1 MRIFEVSQNNLTDSF
16 SKDLVK
22 SKTWLAEEL
31 AKIRTDFKNVYVLG
45 SWYGNLS
52 LILFQEHKIK
62 FQHLY
67 NVDVNEDSLMQG
79 EELAKS
85 LGVAQDIDIVHK
97 NANNVVYLAPS
108 LIINTSV
115 NNIENAGWFENIPA
129 GTLVVMQSR
138 NKDPGAVNRYNSEG
152 ELSANYPLSDV
163 LYMGKLRLHEKQ
175 GSYARFM
182 VIGIK

>member
-1 MRIFEVSQNNLTDSF
+1 
-16 SKDLVK
+16 
-22 SKTWLAEEL
+22 
-31 AKIRTDFKNVYVLG
+31 VLG

-85 LGVAQDIDIVHK
+85 LGVAQDIDVVHK
-97 NANNVVYLAPS
+97 NANDVVYLSPS

-115 NNIENAGWFENIPA
+115 NNIENAGWFENIPE
-129 GTLVVMQSR
+129 GTLVVLQSR
-138 NKDPGAVNRYNSEG
+138 NKDPGGVNHYNSAA
-152 ELSANYPLSDV
+152 ELAANYPLSKVIYSD
-163 LYMGKLRLHEKQ
+163 KLRLQGKQ

>member
-1 MRIFEVSQNNLTDSF
+1 MRIFEVSQNNLKDSF

-22 SKTWLAEEL
+22 SKTWLATEL
-31 AKIRTDFKNVYVLG
+31 AKIRTDFKNVYILG

-67 NVDVNEDSLMQG
+67 NVDVNEEVLDQG
-79 EELAKS
+79 EELAKN
-85 LGVAQDIDIVHK
+85 LGIANNISTIHK
-97 NANNVVYLAPS
+97 NANDVKYRSPS
-108 LIINTSV
+108 LIINTSI
-115 NNIENAGWFENIPA
+115 NNIENAGWFENIPL

-138 NKDPGAVNRYNSEG
+138 NKDPGGVNRYNSDA
-152 ELSANYPLSDV
+152 ELAATYPLSRV
-163 LYMGKLRLHEKQ
+163 LYSDKLRLQEKQ

>member
-1 MRIFEVSQNNLTDSF
+1 MRLYEISPNNLKDSF

-22 SKTWLAEEL
+22 SKTWLVKEL
-31 AKIRTDFKNVYVLG
+31 SKIHKDFKNIYVLG

-52 LILFQEHKIK
+52 LMLFQQHKIK

-67 NVDVNEDSLMQG
+67 NVDVNKTALLQG
-79 EELAKS
+79 EELAND
-85 LGVAQDIDIVHK
+85 LGSARNIEIVHQ
-97 NANNVVYLAPS
+97 NANDVVYNNPS

-115 NNIENAGWFENIPA
+115 NNIENAGWFENIPL

-138 NKDPGAVNRYNSEG
+138 NKDPGGVNRYDSAD
-152 ELSANYPLSDV
+152 ELAANYPLSEV
-163 LYMGKLRLHEKQ
+163 LYIDKLRLHEKQ

>member
-1 MRIFEVSQNNLTDSF
+1 MRIFEVSQNNLKASF

-22 SKTWLAEEL
+22 SKTWLATEL

-52 LILFQEHKIK
+52 LVLFQEHKIK

-67 NVDVNEDSLMQG
+67 NVDTNKSVLVQG

-85 LGVAQDIDIVHK
+85 LGVAQDIDIIHK
-97 NANNVVYLAPS
+97 NANYIVYLAPS

-115 NNIENAGWFENIPA
+115 NNIENAGWFENIPL
-129 GTLVVMQSR
+129 GTLVVLQSR
-138 NKDPGAVNRYNSEG
+138 NKDPAGVNPCNSEG
-152 ELSANYPLSDV
+152 ELAANYPLSEV
-163 LYMGKLRLHEKQ
+163 LYMGKLRLQEKQ

>member
-1 MRIFEVSQNNLTDSF
+1 MRIFEVSQNNLKGSF

-22 SKTWLAEEL
+22 SKTWLATEL

-67 NVDVNEDSLMQG
+67 NVDTNEDVLMQG

-85 LGVAQDIDIVHK
+85 FGVAQDIDIIHK
-97 NANNVVYLAPS
+97 DANNIVYHAPS

-115 NNIENAGWFENIPA
+115 NNIPNAGWFENIPL

-138 NKDPGAVNRYNSEG
+138 NQDPDGINHYNSAA
-152 ELSANYPLSDV
+152 ELAATYPLSRV
-163 LYMGKLRLHEKQ
+163 LFCDKLRLQEKQ

-182 VIGIK
+182 VIGYK

>member
-1 MRIFEVSQNNLTDSF
+1 MRIFEVSQNNLKDSF

-22 SKTWLAEEL
+22 SKTWLATEL

-67 NVDVNEDSLMQG
+67 NVDVNEDALMQG

-85 LGVAQDIDIVHK
+85 LGIAHDIDIVHK
-97 NANNVVYLAPS
+97 NANDVVYRTPS

-115 NNIENAGWFENIPA
+115 NNIENAGWFENIPE
-129 GTLVVMQSR
+129 GTLVVLQSR
-138 NKDPGAVNRYNSEG
+138 NKDPGGVNHYNSAA
-152 ELSANYPLSDV
+152 ELEATYPLSKV
-163 LYMGKLRLHEKQ
+163 LYSDKLRLQEKQ

>member
-1 MRIFEVSQNNLTDSF
+1 MRIFEVSQNNLKDSF

-31 AKIRTDFKNVYVLG
+31 AKIRTDFKNVYILG

-67 NVDVNEDSLMQG
+67 NVDVNEESLMQG
-79 EELAKS
+79 EELAMN

-97 NANNVVYLAPS
+97 NANDVVYLAPS

-115 NNIENAGWFENIPA
+115 NNIENAGWFENIPL

-138 NKDPGAVNRYNSEG
+138 NKDPGGVNRYNSAA
-152 ELSANYPLSDV
+152 ELAANYPLSKV
-163 LYMGKLRLHEKQ
+163 LYCDKLRLQEKQ